1 MSFSSFIFCI
11 SVALRGTKGFSD
23 DFPSAFSLSLSSAI
37 FVFVRFQSCLFK
49 VQKVL
54 YVRSVRRDRAGDN
67 MDGRSLTVFAA
78 AAAIGA
84 SFYVFLTPDG
94 KKKKGVKRGK
104 CKIVWQSCVAP
115 LSDAASTLMRD
126 NRLTVSFENT
136 SHHHLFS
143 LAFACG
149 FVDFLKMEAIIY
161 YYSFKIFLR
170 FWLIFIPWLILH
182 NQPALTK
189 FRRCLDCNTCIASLM
204 RSIIQT
210 SMIIYCKLSTIV
222 IMQDGC
228 SSVAVLACAQN
239 SKKYRNISQSYII
252 TKYLWYISNY

>member
-1 MSFSSFIFCI
+1 
-11 SVALRGTKGFSD
+11 
-23 DFPSAFSLSLSSAI
+23 
-37 FVFVRFQSCLFK
+37 
-49 VQKVL
+49 
-54 YVRSVRRDRAGDN
+54 

-149 FVDFLKMEAIIY
+149 FVDFLKMKAIIY

-189 FRRCLDCNTCIASLM
+189 FRRCLDCNTCIASSM

-228 SSVAVLACAQN
+228 SSFGMCTEL
-239 SKKYRNISQSYII
+239 KKIQKYITVI
-252 TKYLWYISNY
+252 YNHQIFMIYI

>member
-54 YVRSVRRDRAGDN
+54 YVRSVRRDRARDN

-104 CKIVWQSCVAP
+104 CKIV
-115 LSDAASTLMRD
+115 
-126 NRLTVSFENT
+126 
-136 SHHHLFS
+136 
-143 LAFACG
+143 
-149 FVDFLKMEAIIY
+149 
-161 YYSFKIFLR
+161 
-170 FWLIFIPWLILH
+170 
-182 NQPALTK
+182 
-189 FRRCLDCNTCIASLM
+189 
-204 RSIIQT
+204 
-210 SMIIYCKLSTIV
+210 
-222 IMQDGC
+222 
-228 SSVAVLACAQN
+228 
-239 SKKYRNISQSYII
+239 
-252 TKYLWYISNY
+252 

>member
-1 MSFSSFIFCI
+1 
-11 SVALRGTKGFSD
+11 
-23 DFPSAFSLSLSSAI
+23 
-37 FVFVRFQSCLFK
+37 
-49 VQKVL
+49 
-54 YVRSVRRDRAGDN
+54 

-149 FVDFLKMEAIIY
+149 FVDFLKMKAIIY

-189 FRRCLDCNTCIASLM
+189 FRRGLDCNTCIASLM
-204 RSIIQT
+204 RSIYYSDVNDHILQ
-210 SMIIYCKLSTIV
+210 IIHNCHHARRV
-222 IMQDGC
+222 QQC
-228 SSVAVLACAQN
+228 SSFYMCTEL
-239 SKKYRNISQSYII
+239 KKIQKYITVI
-252 TKYLWYISNY
+252 YNHQIFMIYI